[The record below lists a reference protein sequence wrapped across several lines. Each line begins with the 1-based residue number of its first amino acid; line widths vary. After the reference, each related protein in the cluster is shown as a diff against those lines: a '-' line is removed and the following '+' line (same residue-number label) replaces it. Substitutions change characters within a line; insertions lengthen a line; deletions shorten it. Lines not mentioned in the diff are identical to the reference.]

1 METTVCIILAITVV
15 ALLLLRVIERES
27 LKSSIRETQ
36 MKFSNYQ
43 EGLIR
48 QKESIDKQADK
59 LKRVEESLQKKYS
72 TLESQITSR
81 IREGMIA
88 SAAKVASR
96 PYFRDSVAFQA
107 LINGGAI
114 GENTRLLAALNENA
128 SLSYPL
134 KISTQ
139 IKGKS
144 GVYTVTLD
152 SCTCE
157 DFRRRQKPCKH
168 MLRLALE
175 VGVLLSVSEENKSK
189 FILRYEQLRDAAE
202 QEKNLALV
210 ESSRLKREKGALQKR
225 SDSIKRIMRETSQ
238 SAPWLSKQ
246 IADCID
252 ILDRKD
258 ERELCEHKAVKAA
271 DKLSQIR
278 KEKKALQIQ
287 NKLYEYQLNFYESMF
302 PWLLDFKEVPVQE
315 AVRIAEIEDDSEN
328 SDEQNAMRHWLS
340 AEEYMKLSDVEKYQL
355 ALDRYVESHRK
366 SKWQIGRDY
375 ELAVAYECHQH
386 GYSVTTYGSLMRLE
400 DMGRDLI
407 CEKGPLTLI
416 VQCKYWSQ
424 AKTIHEKHIFQL
436 YGSMVSYQ
444 IERPYTYGEVKG
456 VFVTNTALSET
467 ARKVA
472 DYLKISVVEN
482 HGMVDFPRIKCNI
495 GHDEHGETKIYH
507 LPMDDQYDNVQ
518 IKNPGEFYAFTVQE
532 ATAAG
537 FRRAYHWHG
546 PAQ

>member
-1 METTVCIILAITVV
+1 METTVCIILAITVA
-15 ALLLLRVIERES
+15 ALLVLRVIERES
-27 LKSSIRETQ
+27 LKSSIRETE

-43 EGLIR
+43 KELIR
-48 QKESIDKQADK
+48 QKDILEKQADK
-59 LKRVEESLQKKYS
+59 LKRDEESFHKRYTNLD
-72 TLESQITSR
+72 SQIASR
-81 IREGMIA
+81 VREGMTA

-96 PYFRDSVAFQA
+96 PYFRESTAFQA
-107 LINGGAI
+107 LANDGAI
-114 GENTRLLAALNENA
+114 SDNTRLLTALNENA

-134 KISTQ
+134 KVGTQ

-144 GVYTVTLD
+144 GIYTVTLD

-157 DFRRRQKPCKH
+157 DFRRRQRPCKH

-175 VGVLLSVSEENKSK
+175 MGVLLSVSEEDKSK

-238 SAPWLSKQ
+238 SAPWLAKQ
-246 IADCID
+246 IADYFD
-252 ILDRKD
+252 ILDRKA
-258 ERELCEHKAVKAA
+258 EVGLREHKAVKAA
-271 DKLSQIR
+271 DKLSEIR
-278 KEKKALQIQ
+278 KEKKTLQIQ

-302 PWLLDFKEVPVQE
+302 PWLTDFKEVPVQE
-315 AVRIAEIEDDSEN
+315 AARIAEIEDDSEN
-328 SDEQNAMRHWLS
+328 PDEQRAMRHWLS
-340 AEEYMKLSDVEKYQL
+340 PEEYKKLSDVDKYQL
-355 ALDRYVESHRK
+355 ALDRYVESRK
-366 SKWQIGRDY
+366 KSNWQIGRDY
-375 ELAVAYECHQH
+375 ELAVAYECREE
-386 GYSVTTYGSLMRLE
+386 GYEVTNYGSLMRLE

-407 CEKGPLTLI
+407 CVKGPLTLI
-416 VQCKYWSQ
+416 IQCKYWAQS
-424 AKTIHEKHIFQL
+424 KTIHEKHIFQL

-444 IERPYTYGEVKG
+444 IEHPYTYGEVKG
-456 VFVTNTALSET
+456 VFVTNTTLSET

-472 DYLKISVVEN
+472 AYLKISIVEN
-482 HGMVDFPRIKCNI
+482 HGMVEFPRIKCNI
-495 GHDEHGETKIYH
+495 GHDEYGETRIYH

-518 IKNPGEFYAFTVQE
+518 IKKPGEFYAFTVQE

-546 PAQ
+546 H